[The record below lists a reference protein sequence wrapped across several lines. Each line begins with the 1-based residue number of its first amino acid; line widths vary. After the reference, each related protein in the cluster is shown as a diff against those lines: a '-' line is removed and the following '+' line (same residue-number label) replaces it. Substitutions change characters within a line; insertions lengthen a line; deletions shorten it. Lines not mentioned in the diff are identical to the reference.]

1 MSFPKNEEIKGILK
15 ELEGVEP
22 TLVIDLKN
30 ASKSDVLK
38 YKLCQEFVKIL
49 KAENITQ
56 VELARKLNVDKAIV
70 NKIVLHKI
78 DTFTIDRLVDLLSQ
92 LESIDMTFKA
102 S

>member
-1 MSFPKNEEIKGILK
+1 MSFPKDDEIKGILK

-49 KAENITQ
+49 KSENITQ
-56 VELARKLNVDKAIV
+56 VELTRKLNVDKAIV

-92 LESIDMTFKA
+92 LESIDITFKA